1 MRVQVRLTGPSSTVV
16 RQFAIDTGS
25 TYTVV
30 APDVLTS
37 IGYGSNDVERW
48 VPMATVTR
56 LERAGLVLVTSLRA
70 LGIER
75 QNHPVLLHEI
85 PPAVRLDGLLGLD
98 FLRGSRIC
106 IDFRSGVLEVE

>member
-1 MRVQVRLTGPSSTVV
+1 MKFRFSERAPLVRVQVRLTGPSSTVV

-48 VPMATVTR
+48 VPMATVR
-56 LERAGLVLVTSLRA
+56 VSSAQGW
-70 LGIER
+70 
-75 QNHPVLLHEI
+75 
-85 PPAVRLDGLLGLD
+85 
-98 FLRGSRIC
+98 C
-106 IDFRSGVLEVE
+106 W